1 MKRRALSHFPV
12 RITENDQGSRCLMN
26 EYNSNNSIEVR
37 SVTKNFQ
44 GSQVLDGIS
53 FSVGRGEVFGF
64 LGPNG
69 AGKTT
74 TLRILL
80 GLLRPDSGEALV
92 LGKSLDTADAQ
103 RKRVGVLF
111 ENNGLID
118 RFTARENLRY
128 YAELYEVSDIEKRIS
143 ELLEYVGLSDRG
155 DDLVGIFS
163 TGMKRKLGLAR
174 AILHKPDILFL
185 DEPSSGLDPEGQKM
199 VHDLIVGLSGQSMTI
214 FLNSHNLDEVS
225 RVCSKVAILH
235 HGTIQAYDSIERLR
249 AGPSGSEITI
259 TLSDPAL
266 GDRAV
271 AMINAL
277 PCVTSTLQEHGHIK
291 VTLSGQSGSAVLE
304 ALITGGFG
312 VEEAVRQKRTLEEI
326 YLDVVREAG
335 GILGNPESVA
345 IQEKGSVKV

>member
-1 MKRRALSHFPV
+1 
-12 RITENDQGSRCLMN
+12 MN
-26 EYNSNNSIEVR
+26 NSSSIEVR

-44 GSQVLDGIS
+44 GSRVLDGIS
-53 FSVGRGEVFGF
+53 FSVGKGEVFGF

-92 LGKSLDTADAQ
+92 LGESLDTADVV
-103 RKRVGVLF
+103 RRRVGVLF

-118 RFTARENLRY
+118 RFTARENLMY
-128 YAELYEVSDIEKRIS
+128 YAELYEVPDPGERTR
-143 ELLEYVGLSDRG
+143 ELLQYIGLSDRA

-174 AILHKPDILFL
+174 AILHKPEILFL

-199 VHDLIVGLSGQSMTI
+199 VHDLIIDLSGKAMTI

-235 HGTIQAYDSIERLR
+235 RGTIRANDSIERLR
-249 AGPSGSEITI
+249 AGPSGTGLEI
-259 TLSDPAL
+259 TLSDPSLA
-266 GDRAV
+266 DRAV
-271 AMINAL
+271 AIINTL
-277 PCVTSTLQEHGHIK
+277 PGVTMTSQEHRQIR
-291 VTLSGQSGSAVLE
+291 VTLSGQSGSPVIE
-304 ALITGGFG
+304 ALIKEGFG
-312 VEEAVRQKRTLEEI
+312 VEEAVRRKRTLEEI

-335 GILGNPESVA
+335 GIEERQVPGAMPG
-345 IQEKGSVKV
+345 KGSASE

>member
-1 MKRRALSHFPV
+1 M
-12 RITENDQGSRCLMN
+12 ID
-26 EYNSNNSIEVR
+26 NNSIEVR
-37 SVTKNFQ
+37 SVTKNFH
-44 GSQVLDGIS
+44 GSRVLDGIS
-53 FSVGRGEVFGF
+53 FSVGKGDVFGF

-92 LGKSLDTADAQ
+92 LGESLDTADAV

-118 RFTARENLRY
+118 RFTARENLLY
-128 YAELYEVSDIEKRIS
+128 YAELYDVPDPEKRAR
-143 ELLEYVGLSDRG
+143 ELLAYVGLSDRG

-174 AILHKPDILFL
+174 AILHKPEILFL

-199 VHDLIVGLSGQSMTI
+199 VHDLIVGLSGQAMTI

-235 HGTIQAYDSIERLR
+235 RGTIRAYDSIERLR
-249 AGPSGSEITI
+249 AGPSGTGLEI
-259 TLSDPAL
+259 TLSEPSLA
-266 GDRAV
+266 DRAV
-271 AMINAL
+271 AIISAL
-277 PCVTSTLQEHGHIK
+277 PGVTMNSEEHGHIM
-291 VTLSGQSGSAVLE
+291 VTLSGSGVSPVLT
-304 ALITGGFG
+304 ALITGGIG
-312 VEEAVRQKRTLEEI
+312 VEEAVRRKRTLEEI
-326 YLDVVREAG
+326 YLEVVREAG
-335 GILGNPESVA
+335 GIQDNPVA
-345 IQEKGSVKV
+345 VADPGKGQVS

>member
-1 MKRRALSHFPV
+1 M
-12 RITENDQGSRCLMN
+12 ND
-26 EYNSNNSIEVR
+26 NNSIEVR

-44 GSQVLDGIS
+44 GSRVLDGIS
-53 FSVGRGEVFGF
+53 FSVEKGEVFGF

-80 GLLRPDSGEALV
+80 GLLRPDSGVALV
-92 LGKSLDTADAQ
+92 LGESLDTADAV

-118 RFTARENLRY
+118 RFTARENLLY
-128 YAELYEVSDIEKRIS
+128 YAELYEIPDPGKRSS

-174 AILHKPDILFL
+174 AILHKPEILFL

-199 VHDLIVGLSGQSMTI
+199 VHDLIVGLSGESMTI

-235 HGTIQAYDSIERLR
+235 RGTIRAYDSIERLR
-249 AGPSGSEITI
+249 AGPSGTCLEI
-259 TLSDPAL
+259 TLSDPAR
-266 GDRAV
+266 GERAITI
-271 AMINAL
+271 INAL
-277 PCVTSTLQEHGHIK
+277 PGVTMTSQEHGHIK
-291 VTLSGQSGSAVLE
+291 VTLSGQSGAPVLE
-304 ALITGGFG
+304 ALIKGGIG
-312 VEEAVRQKRTLEEI
+312 VEEAIRRKRTLEEI

-335 GILGNPESVA
+335 GMQDNPLPVA
-345 IQEKGSVKV
+345 IPGKGSAAE

>member
-1 MKRRALSHFPV
+1 M
-12 RITENDQGSRCLMN
+12 INGS
-26 EYNSNNSIEVR
+26 SIEVR

-44 GSQVLDGIS
+44 GSRVLDGIS
-53 FSVGRGEVFGF
+53 FSVGKGEVFGF

-92 LGKSLDTADAQ
+92 LGESLDKADAV
-103 RKRVGVLF
+103 RRRVGVLF

-118 RFTARENLRY
+118 RFTARENLMY
-128 YAELYEVSDIEKRIS
+128 YAELYEVPDPGERTR
-143 ELLEYVGLSDRG
+143 ELLDYIGLSDRA

-174 AILHKPDILFL
+174 AILHKPEILFL

-199 VHDLIVGLSGQSMTI
+199 VHDLIVDLSGKAMTI

-235 HGTIQAYDSIERLR
+235 RGTIRADDSIERLR
-249 AGPSGSEITI
+249 AGPSGTGLEI
-259 TLSDPAL
+259 TLSDPSLA
-266 GDRAV
+266 DRAV
-271 AMINAL
+271 AIINTVPGVAM
-277 PCVTSTLQEHGHIK
+277 TSQEHGQIR
-291 VTLSGQSGSAVLE
+291 VTLSGPSGSRVLE
-304 ALITGGFG
+304 ALIREGFG
-312 VEEAVRQKRTLEEI
+312 VEEAVRRKRTLEEI

-335 GILGNPESVA
+335 GMQESQVPGTMPG
-345 IQEKGSVKV
+345 KGSASG

>member
-1 MKRRALSHFPV
+1 MSDNK
-12 RITENDQGSRCLMN
+12 
-26 EYNSNNSIEVR
+26 SIEVR

-44 GSQVLDGIS
+44 GSRVLDGIS
-53 FSVGRGEVFGF
+53 FSVGKGEVFGF

-92 LGKSLDTADAQ
+92 LGESLDTADAV

-118 RFTARENLRY
+118 RFTARENLMY
-128 YAELYEVSDIEKRIS
+128 YGELYEVRDPGKRTS
-143 ELLEYVGLSDRG
+143 ELLEYTGLSDRG
-155 DDLVGIFS
+155 DDLVGVFS

-174 AILHKPDILFL
+174 AILHKPEILFL

-199 VHDLIVGLSGQSMTI
+199 VHDLIVGLAGEEMTI

-235 HGTIQAYDSIERLR
+235 HGTIRAYDSIERLS
-249 AGPSGSEITI
+249 AGPSGTGLEI
-259 TLSDPAL
+259 TLSDPTH

-271 AMINAL
+271 AVINTI
-277 PCVTSTLQEHGHIK
+277 PGVTMASQEHGRIK
-291 VTLSGQSGSAVLE
+291 VTLTGPSGSPVLA
-304 ALITGGFG
+304 ALIREGFG
-312 VEEAVRQKRTLEEI
+312 VEEAVRRKRTLEEI
-326 YLDVVREAG
+326 YLEVVREAG
-335 GILGNPESVA
+335 GIQDNPVPVA
-345 IQEKGSVKV
+345 NPGKGRVS

>member
-1 MKRRALSHFPV
+1 
-12 RITENDQGSRCLMN
+12 MN
-26 EYNSNNSIEVR
+26 HTSSIEVR

-44 GSQVLDGIS
+44 GSRVLDRIS
-53 FSVGRGEVFGF
+53 FSVEKGEVFGF

-92 LGKSLDTADAQ
+92 LGESLDTADAA

-118 RFTARENLRY
+118 RFTARENLHY
-128 YAELYEVSDIEKRIS
+128 YAELYEVPDPATRIT
-143 ELLEYVGLSDRG
+143 ELLEYIGLSERG

-174 AILHKPDILFL
+174 AILHKPEILFL

-199 VHDLIVGLSGQSMTI
+199 VHDLIVGLSGESMTI

-235 HGTIQAYDSIERLR
+235 RGTIRAYDSIERLR
-249 AGPSGSEITI
+249 AGPSGTGLEI
-259 TLSDPAL
+259 TLSDPIL
-266 GDRAV
+266 GDRALTLV
-271 AMINAL
+271 NKL
-277 PCVTSTLQEHGHIK
+277 PGVTKTSLEHGYIK
-291 VTLSGQSGSAVLE
+291 VTFSGPSSSPVLE
-304 ALITGGFG
+304 ELIKGGFG
-312 VEEAVRQKRTLEEI
+312 IEEAVRRKRTLEEI
-326 YLDVVREAG
+326 YLEVVREAG
-335 GILGNPESVA
+335 DMQDTPLTVA
-345 IQEKGSVKV
+345 QNDKVGAAE

>member
-1 MKRRALSHFPV
+1 MG
-12 RITENDQGSRCLMN
+12 N
-26 EYNSNNSIEVR
+26 NSSIEVR

-44 GSQVLDGIS
+44 REKVLDSIS
-53 FSVGRGEVFGF
+53 FSVGKGEVFGF

-92 LGKSLDTADAQ
+92 LGESLGTADAA

-118 RFTARENLRY
+118 RFTARENLLY
-128 YAELYEVSDIEKRIS
+128 YAELYDVPDPERRAV
-143 ELLEYVGLSDRG
+143 ELLEYTGLSDRA
-155 DDLVGIFS
+155 DDLVGVFS

-174 AILHKPDILFL
+174 AILHRPEILFL

-199 VHDLIVGLSGQSMTI
+199 VHDLIVGLSGEEMTI

-235 HGTIQAYDSIERLR
+235 RGTIRAYDSVERLR
-249 AGPSGSEITI
+249 AGPSGTGLMI
-259 TLSDPAL
+259 TLSGPEHN
-266 GDRAV
+266 DRAIAV
-271 AMINAL
+271 I
-277 PCVTSTLQEHGHIK
+277 STLPGVTQVTPGRGHIE
-291 VTLSGQSGSAVLE
+291 VTLSGSSGSYVLE
-304 ALITGGFG
+304 ALVKEGFG
-312 VEEAVRQKRTLEEI
+312 VEEVIRRKRTLEEI
-326 YLDVVREAG
+326 YLGVVREAG
-335 GILGNPESVA
+335 GMQDDQSGTGMA
-345 IQEKGSVKV
+345 GKGENTK

>member
-1 MKRRALSHFPV
+1 MMQRGRPFGFPG
-12 RITENDQGSRCLMN
+12 RYCRDYRWNRCLMCD
-26 EYNSNNSIEVR
+26 SNSIEVR

-44 GSQVLDGIS
+44 GSRVLDGIS
-53 FSVGRGEVFGF
+53 FSVGKGEVFGF

-92 LGKSLDTADAQ
+92 LGESLDTADAA

-118 RFTARENLRY
+118 RFTARENLMY
-128 YAELYEVSDIEKRIS
+128 YADLYDVSDMRNRTS

-174 AILHKPDILFL
+174 AILHAPEILFL

-235 HGTIQAYDSIERLR
+235 RGTIRAYDSIERLR
-249 AGPSGSEITI
+249 ACPSDSGLEI

-266 GDRAV
+266 GDGAL
-271 AMINAL
+271 AIINTL
-277 PCVTSTLQEHGHIK
+277 PGVKSTSQEHGHIN
-291 VTLSGQSGSAVLE
+291 VALSGPGGSQVLE
-304 ALITGGFG
+304 ALIKGGFG
-312 VEEAVRQKRTLEEI
+312 VEEAVRRKRTLEEI
-326 YLDVVREAG
+326 YLDVVREVG
-335 GILGNPESVA
+335 GMQDDPVPVA
-345 IQEKGSVKV
+345 DPGKGRAS

>member
-1 MKRRALSHFPV
+1 M
-12 RITENDQGSRCLMN
+12 ND
-26 EYNSNNSIEVR
+26 NNSIEVR

-44 GSQVLDGIS
+44 GSRVLDGIS
-53 FSVGRGEVFGF
+53 FSVGKGEVFGF

-80 GLLRPDSGEALV
+80 GLLRPDAGEALV
-92 LGKSLDTADAQ
+92 LGESLDTADAA
-103 RKRVGVLF
+103 RRRVGVLF

-118 RFTARENLRY
+118 RFTARENLMY
-128 YAELYEVSDIEKRIS
+128 YAELYDVPDMAKRTI

-174 AILHKPDILFL
+174 AILHKPEILFL
-185 DEPSSGLDPEGQKM
+185 DEPSSGLDPEGQRM

-235 HGTIQAYDSIERLR
+235 RGTIRACDSIERLR
-249 AGPSGSEITI
+249 TGPSGSGLEI
-259 TLSDPAL
+259 TLSDQTL
-266 GDRAV
+266 VNRA
-271 AMINAL
+271 ITIISSL
-277 PCVTSTLQEHGHIK
+277 PGVTSTSQEHGHIN
-291 VTLSGQSGSAVLE
+291 VSLSGPSGSLVLE
-304 ALITGGFG
+304 ALITEGFG
-312 VEEAVRQKRTLEEI
+312 VEEAVRRKRTLEEI
-326 YLDVVREAG
+326 YLEVVREAG
-335 GILGNPESVA
+335 GMQDNTKTVA
-345 IQEKGSVKV
+345 RQGKGSA

>member
-1 MKRRALSHFPV
+1 MS
-12 RITENDQGSRCLMN
+12 DS
-26 EYNSNNSIEVR
+26 NSIEVR

-44 GSQVLDGIS
+44 GSRVLDGIS
-53 FSVGRGEVFGF
+53 FSVGKGEVFGF

-92 LGKSLDTADAQ
+92 LGDSLDTADAV

-118 RFTARENLRY
+118 RFTARENLLY
-128 YAELYEVSDIEKRIS
+128 YGELYEVPDLGKRAS

-174 AILHKPDILFL
+174 AILHKPEILFL

-235 HGTIQAYDSIERLR
+235 RGTIRAYDSIERLR
-249 AGPSGSEITI
+249 AGSSGTDLEI

-271 AMINAL
+271 AIITGT
-277 PCVTSTLQEHGHIK
+277 PGVTTTSQEHGHIK
-291 VTLSGQSGSAVLE
+291 VTLSGTSGSPVLE
-304 ALITGGFG
+304 ALIKEGFG
-312 VEEAVRQKRTLEEI
+312 VEEAVRRKRTLEEI
-326 YLDVVREAG
+326 YLGVVREVG
-335 GILGNPESVA
+335 GMQDDSAPVA
-345 IQEKGSVKV
+345 DPGKGRAA

>member
-1 MKRRALSHFPV
+1 
-12 RITENDQGSRCLMN
+12 MN
-26 EYNSNNSIEVR
+26 NSTSIEVR

-44 GSQVLDGIS
+44 GSRVLDGIS
-53 FSVGRGEVFGF
+53 FSVGKGEVFGF

-92 LGKSLDTADAQ
+92 LGETLDTADAV
-103 RKRVGVLF
+103 RRRVGVLF

-118 RFTARENLRY
+118 RFTARENLMY
-128 YAELYEVSDIEKRIS
+128 YAELYEVSDPGERTR
-143 ELLEYVGLSDRG
+143 ELLEYIGLTDRA

-174 AILHKPDILFL
+174 AILHKPEILFL

-199 VHDLIVGLSGQSMTI
+199 VHDLIVDLSGKAMTI

-235 HGTIQAYDSIERLR
+235 RGTIRANDSIERLR
-249 AGPSGSEITI
+249 AGPSGTGLEI
-259 TLSDPAL
+259 TLSDPSLA
-266 GDRAV
+266 DMAV
-271 AMINAL
+271 TMINTL
-277 PCVTSTLQEHGHIK
+277 PGVTMTSQEHGQIR
-291 VTLSGQSGSAVLE
+291 VALSGPSGSPVLE
-304 ALITGGFG
+304 ALIKEGFG
-312 VEEAVRQKRTLEEI
+312 VEEAVRRKRTLEEI
-326 YLDVVREAG
+326 YLEVVREAG
-335 GILGNPESVA
+335 GMQDSEVPGTMPGTGRASE
-345 IQEKGSVKV
+345 

>member
-1 MKRRALSHFPV
+1 MSD
-12 RITENDQGSRCLMN
+12 T
-26 EYNSNNSIEVR
+26 NSIEVR

-44 GSQVLDGIS
+44 GSRVLDGIS
-53 FSVGRGEVFGF
+53 FSVGKGEVFGF

-92 LGKSLDTADAQ
+92 LGESLGTADAV

-118 RFTARENLRY
+118 RFTARENLLY
-128 YAELYEVSDIEKRIS
+128 YAELYDVPDPEKRAG
-143 ELLEYVGLSDRG
+143 ELLEYVGLSDRA
-155 DDLVGIFS
+155 DNLVGIFS

-174 AILHKPDILFL
+174 AILHKPEILFL

-199 VHDLIVGLSGQSMTI
+199 VHDLIVGLSGQAMTI

-235 HGTIQAYDSIERLR
+235 RGTIRAYDSIERLS
-249 AGPSGSEITI
+249 AGPSGTGLEITL
-259 TLSDPAL
+259 TDPGL
-266 GDRAV
+266 GDRAI
-271 AMINAL
+271 AIIDTL
-277 PCVTSTLQEHGHIK
+277 PGVTMTSQEHGQIM
-291 VTLSGQSGSAVLE
+291 VTLTGSSGSPVLA
-304 ALITGGFG
+304 ALVTGGIG
-312 VEEAVRQKRTLEEI
+312 VEEAVRRKRTLEEI
-326 YLDVVREAG
+326 YLEVVREAG
-335 GILGNPESVA
+335 GIKDSPVPVA
-345 IQEKGSVKV
+345 DPGKGQVS

>member
-1 MKRRALSHFPV
+1 M
-12 RITENDQGSRCLMN
+12 
-26 EYNSNNSIEVR
+26 NSNNSIEVR
-37 SVTKNFQ
+37 SVTKKFQ
-44 GSQVLDGIS
+44 GSRVLDGIS
-53 FSVGRGEVFGF
+53 FSVAKGEVFGF

-92 LGKSLDTADAQ
+92 LGESLDTADAV

-118 RFTARENLRY
+118 RFTARENLLY
-128 YAELYEVSDIEKRIS
+128 YAELYDVPDPGERTR

-174 AILHKPDILFL
+174 AILHKPEILFL

-199 VHDLIVGLSGQSMTI
+199 VHDLIVGLAGETMTI

-235 HGTIQAYDSIERLR
+235 RGTIRAYDSIERLR
-249 AGPSGSEITI
+249 AGPSGTGLEI
-259 TLSDPAL
+259 TLSDPSL

-271 AMINAL
+271 VIISGL
-277 PCVTSTLQEHGHIK
+277 PGVTTTMQEHGHIT
-291 VTLSGQSGSAVLE
+291 VTLSGPSGSPVLE
-304 ALITGGFG
+304 ALIKEGIG
-312 VEEAVRQKRTLEEI
+312 VEEAVRRKRTLEEI
-326 YLDVVREAG
+326 YLEVVREAG
-335 GILGNPESVA
+335 GMQDSSIPGTVPG
-345 IQEKGSVKV
+345 KGRAAE

>member
-1 MKRRALSHFPV
+1 MS
-12 RITENDQGSRCLMN
+12 N
-26 EYNSNNSIEVR
+26 NNSIEVR

-44 GSQVLDGIS
+44 GSRVLDGIS
-53 FSVGRGEVFGF
+53 FSVGKGEVFGF

-92 LGKSLDTADAQ
+92 LGESLDTADAV

-118 RFTARENLRY
+118 RFTARENLMY
-128 YAELYEVSDIEKRIS
+128 YGELYEVPEPDKRTG

-174 AILHKPDILFL
+174 AILHKPEILFL

-199 VHDLIVGLSGQSMTI
+199 VHDLIVGLSGEEMTI

-235 HGTIQAYDSIERLR
+235 HGTIRAYDSIERLS
-249 AGPSGSEITI
+249 AEPSGTGLEI
-259 TLSDPAL
+259 TLSDQAH
-266 GDRAV
+266 GDKA
-271 AMINAL
+271 AAIINTL
-277 PCVTSTLQEHGHIK
+277 PGVTMTSQEHGHIK
-291 VTLSGQSGSAVLE
+291 VTLSGQSGAPVIE
-304 ALITGGFG
+304 ALIKEGFG
-312 VEEAVRQKRTLEEI
+312 VEEAVRRKRTLEEI

-335 GILGNPESVA
+335 GIQNNPEPVA
-345 IQEKGSVKV
+345 GPGKGRAS

>member
-1 MKRRALSHFPV
+1 M
-12 RITENDQGSRCLMN
+12 NDM
-26 EYNSNNSIEVR
+26 NSIEVR

-44 GSQVLDGIS
+44 GSPVLDGIS
-53 FSVGRGEVFGF
+53 FSVGTGEVFGF

-92 LGKSLDTADAQ
+92 LGESLDTADAV

-118 RFTARENLRY
+118 RFTALENLLY
-128 YAELYEVSDIEKRIS
+128 YAELYEVQDMEKRAR
-143 ELLEYVGLSDRG
+143 ELLVYIGLSDRG
-155 DDLVGIFS
+155 NDLVGTFS

-174 AILHKPDILFL
+174 AILHRPEILFL

-199 VHDLIVGLSGQSMTI
+199 VHDLIVGLSGKSMTI

-235 HGTIQAYDSIERLR
+235 RGTIRACDSIERLR
-249 AGPSGSEITI
+249 AGPPGTGFEI
-259 TLSDPAL
+259 TLSDPDL
-266 GDRAV
+266 GDKAV
-271 AMINAL
+271 AIINTL
-277 PCVTSTLQEHGHIK
+277 PGVTTTSQENGHIT
-291 VTLSGQSGSAVLE
+291 VTLTRPSGAPVLE
-304 ALITGGFG
+304 ALVKEGIG
-312 VEEAVRQKRTLEEI
+312 VEEAVRRKRTLGEI
-326 YLDVVREAG
+326 YLEVVREAG
-335 GILGNPESVA
+335 GLQGSPSPDAVPG
-345 IQEKGSVKV
+345 KGSAAE

>member
-1 MKRRALSHFPV
+1 
-12 RITENDQGSRCLMN
+12 MN
-26 EYNSNNSIEVR
+26 TNSIEVR
-37 SVTKNFQ
+37 SVTKTFQ
-44 GSQVLDGIS
+44 GSRVLDGIS
-53 FSVGRGEVFGF
+53 FSVGKGEVFGF

-92 LGKSLDTADAQ
+92 LGESLDTADAT
-103 RKRVGVLF
+103 RRRVGVLF

-118 RFTARENLRY
+118 RFTARENLMY
-128 YAELYEVSDIEKRIS
+128 YAELYEVPDPDKRVV
-143 ELLEYVGLSDRG
+143 ELLGYVGLSDRA
-155 DDLVGIFS
+155 DDLVGVFS

-199 VHDLIVGLSGQSMTI
+199 VHDLILGLSGQAMTI

-235 HGTIQAYDSIERLR
+235 RGTIRAYDSIERLR
-249 AGPSGSEITI
+249 AGPSGTELEI
-259 TLSDPAL
+259 TLSDPEQGGQAIAL
-266 GDRAV
+266 INTLPGV
-271 AMINAL
+271 AS
-277 PCVTSTLQEHGHIK
+277 TSQERGRI
-291 VTLSGQSGSAVLE
+291 VVSLSGPGGSPVIE
-304 ALITGGFG
+304 ALVRGGVG
-312 VEEAVRQKRTLEEI
+312 IEEAVKRKRTLEEI

-335 GILGNPESVA
+335 GMQDSRVPGAIPGTRSVA
-345 IQEKGSVKV
+345 E

>member
-1 MKRRALSHFPV
+1 MS
-12 RITENDQGSRCLMN
+12 D
-26 EYNSNNSIEVR
+26 NNSIEVR
-37 SVTKNFQ
+37 SVTKNFH
-44 GSQVLDGIS
+44 GSRVLDGIS
-53 FSVGRGEVFGF
+53 FSVGKGEVFGF

-92 LGKSLDTADAQ
+92 LGESLDTADAE

-118 RFTARENLRY
+118 RFTARENLMY
-128 YAELYEVSDIEKRIS
+128 YGELYEVRDPDKRTR
-143 ELLEYVGLSDRG
+143 ELLEYTGLSDRG
-155 DDLVGIFS
+155 DDLVGVFS

-174 AILHKPDILFL
+174 AILHKPEILFL

-199 VHDLIVGLSGQSMTI
+199 VHDLIVGLAGEEMTI

-235 HGTIQAYDSIERLR
+235 HGTIRAYDSIERLS
-249 AGPSGSEITI
+249 AGPSGTGLEI
-259 TLSDPAL
+259 TLSDPGY

-271 AMINAL
+271 AVINTL
-277 PCVTSTLQEHGHIK
+277 PGVTMASQEHGHIK
-291 VTLSGQSGSAVLE
+291 VTLSGPSGSPVLS
-304 ALITGGFG
+304 ALIREGFD
-312 VEEAVRQKRTLEEI
+312 VEEAVRRKRTLEEI

-335 GILGNPESVA
+335 GIQDNPVPVVGP
-345 IQEKGSVKV
+345 EKGRAS

>member
-1 MKRRALSHFPV
+1 MS
-12 RITENDQGSRCLMN
+12 ND
-26 EYNSNNSIEVR
+26 NSIEVR

-44 GSQVLDGIS
+44 GSRVLDGIS
-53 FSVGRGEVFGF
+53 FSVGKGEVFGF

-92 LGKSLDTADAQ
+92 LGESLDTADAV

-118 RFTARENLRY
+118 RFTARENLMY
-128 YAELYEVSDIEKRIS
+128 YAELYEVPDPGKRTG
-143 ELLEYVGLSDRG
+143 ELLEYVGLSDRA

-174 AILHKPDILFL
+174 AILHKPEILFL

-199 VHDLIVGLSGQSMTI
+199 VHDLIIGLSRETMTI

-235 HGTIQAYDSIERLR
+235 HGTIRAYDSIERLS
-249 AGPSGSEITI
+249 AGPSGMGLEI
-259 TLSDPAL
+259 TLSDPGT

-271 AMINAL
+271 AIINAL
-277 PCVTSTLQEHGHIK
+277 PGVTMTSQEHGHIK
-291 VTLSGQSGSAVLE
+291 VTLSGSSGSPVLE
-304 ALITGGFG
+304 ALIKGGFG
-312 VEEAVRQKRTLEEI
+312 VEEAVRRKRTLEEI

-335 GILGNPESVA
+335 GMQDNPAPAVNPG
-345 IQEKGSVKV
+345 KGRAS